1 MGAHMSENSG
11 PVAENQMNQE
21 LDLKM
26 LQACDIAAIDRA
38 LAEIGPFGEVHLV
51 VEDSR
56 LRFIRTVR
64 SEPVISAL
72 KPKSKGK

>member
-1 MGAHMSENSG
+1 
-11 PVAENQMNQE
+11 MNTSPDLATDE
-21 LDLKM
+21 EMDAALDLKM

-38 LAEIGPFGEVHLV
+38 LGEIGPFGEVHLV
-51 VEDSR
+51 VEDNR

-64 SEPVISAL
+64 SEPVVSAL